1 MMSVPVVSERHH
13 RSTIQLTIQHCN
25 EVSGNIC
32 TKIQHKIHTQ
42 KPDKVTKQVVAFD
55 EICIFWQKV
64 HFWLVKFNFFGNK
77 ILQYS
82 RHGSNNITVQLC
94 LHRNIHIQKQLR
106 SQNRWQHLTKFDV
119 FFNHKNAF
127 FNQQNLALGNRMLWS
142 LVMCWHNYIRYTYRP
157 RCQSNWSLVM
167 CWHNYIRYTYRP
179 RCQSNWMWIKS
190 LYRTLVQT
198 ILVQYISLL

>member
-1 MMSVPVVSERHH
+1 MSVPVVSERHH

-42 KPDKVTKQVVAFD
+42 KPDKVTKQVVA
-55 EICIFWQKV
+55 
-64 HFWLVKFNFFGNK
+64 FFGNK

-142 LVMCWHNYIRYTYRP
+142 LVVLT
-157 RCQSNWSLVM
+157 
-167 CWHNYIRYTYRP
+167 
-179 RCQSNWMWIKS
+179 
-190 LYRTLVQT
+190 
-198 ILVQYISLL
+198 